1 MIKTFKALSALLSY
15 PTTELQEA
23 APELGAFFKAE
34 ALIPEGSRRKLE
46 TLIALIA
53 DGDIYDL
60 QEQYVLQFDRTR
72 SLSLHLFEHVHGEG
86 RERGQALVDLQQVYE
101 RGGMVIDAR
110 ELPDYLPLFL
120 EFLSTL
126 PLSEA
131 RELLREP
138 LHIIAAL
145 GERLARRDS
154 DYASIARALVS
165 IAEHAPESDAVAEL
179 LKIPDDNPDDLE
191 ALDQVWEEA
200 AIEFGPGADNADS
213 CPQVSDML
221 QRMGIPDAAPDPTPD
236 PERSPSNG

>member
-23 APELGAFFKAE
+23 TPELSAIIDAE
-34 ALIPEGSRRKLE
+34 ALIPKRKRRALD
-46 TLIALIA
+46 ALIQRIA
-53 DGDIYDL
+53 ESDIYEL

-101 RGGMVIDAR
+101 RAGMAIHAK

-126 PLSEA
+126 PVSEA
-131 RELLREP
+131 RELLHEP

-145 GERLARRDS
+145 GERLTRRDS
-154 DYASIARALVS
+154 DYASIPLALVS
-165 IAEHAPESDAVAEL
+165 IAEHTPESDAVADL
-179 LKIPDDNPDDLE
+179 LKTPDDDPHDLD
-191 ALDQVWEEA
+191 ALDKIWEEA
-200 AIEFGPGADNADS
+200 AIEFGPGADNADG
-213 CPQVSDML
+213 CPKVSDML
-221 QRMGIPDAAPDPTPD
+221 QRMDIPGVATNPNGG
-236 PERSPSNG
+236 PSDG